1 MPDKKRENGD
11 RIQRVLRGL
20 PAKRRTALETA
31 LQSLRRYPL
40 RTALTLLG
48 LAFGVAALMATI
60 ALGRGA
66 QGAIR
71 DQVRAAGLNVI
82 QITAGNYRTRGERP
96 IGGTEAPARHGA
108 ALFPEGLL
116 SPEGLSSP
124 ERLSPEMLPPG
135 VFERFLRKIEPV
147 ALAHPENDPM
157 EKHDHPTAAER
168 LGDSAAGLGA
178 SATLTSDDAGAI
190 GGLSGVA
197 HVASG
202 IHESV
207 RVFAD
212 QRRWFTR
219 LHGTD
224 VDLVQIRRSF
234 AMQHGRF
241 FSSGELRRASQVV
254 VLGSVARDQ
263 LFGQDEDPVGREVT
277 IWNQTFEVVGVVVS
291 SNWMNPGSLGDDE
304 FDAVYT
310 PFTTVHRLLNATN
323 LNTITVTAASSGRV
337 TEVAREI
344 SDLLRT
350 RHGIGETQADDFTV
364 TTQASEVLGKGLH
377 PKVAETLAGNIPNLE
392 RTTLRQLA
400 ATLERS
406 SRTMSALLLAIALVS
421 LIVGAIGI
429 SNVMLLSVRERIR
442 EIGLRMAVGAQ
453 AADIGN
459 QFLTESVLL
468 GAAGGVLGV
477 LIGVA
482 AAVVVESSF
491 GLAVEVSVVAGL
503 ISFLVALLTGVI
515 AGVSPARRA
524 ARLDPIVA
532 LGSE

>member
-1 MPDKKRENGD
+1 MERNQVSDPQGVTGERVQRLLREMPAE
-11 RIQRVLRGL
+11 
-20 PAKRRTALETA
+20 RRTALETA
-31 LQSLRRYPL
+31 FQSLRRYPL

-48 LAFGVAALMATI
+48 LAFGVAALMTTI

-82 QITAGNYRTRGERP
+82 EVTAGNYRTRGERP
-96 IGGTEAPARHGA
+96 IGGTEAPTRHGA
-108 ALFPEGLL
+108 ALAPGVW
-116 SPEGLSSP
+116 
-124 ERLSPEMLPPG
+124 ERL
-135 VFERFLRKIEPV
+135 LREVEPV

-157 EKHDHPTAAER
+157 EKHDHPTAADR

-178 SATLTSDDAGAI
+178 AATLTSDDADAI
-190 GGLSGVA
+190 AALPGVA

-212 QRRWFTR
+212 DRRWFTR

-224 VDLVQIRRSF
+224 VDLVEIRRSF
-234 AMQHGRF
+234 ALQHGRF
-241 FSSGELRRASQVV
+241 FSARELRGASQVV

-263 LFGQDEDPVGREVT
+263 LFGAESDPVGRDVT

-291 SNWMNPGSLGDDE
+291 SNWMNPGAPGDDE

-323 LNTITVTAASSGRV
+323 LNSITVTAASSGRV
-337 TEVAREI
+337 TEVSRGI
-344 SDLLRT
+344 TDLLRT

-421 LIVGAIGI
+421 LLVGAIGI

-442 EIGLRMAVGAQ
+442 EIGLRMAVGARTG
-453 AADIGN
+453 DVGS

-468 GAAGGVLGV
+468 GAAGGVFGV
-477 LIGVA
+477 VIGALA
-482 AAVVVESSF
+482 ALMVESSF

>member
-1 MPDKKRENGD
+1 MPERNSERMQRLLRE
-11 RIQRVLRGL
+11 L
-20 PAKRRTALETA
+20 PVERRTALETA

-66 QGAIR
+66 QGAIQ

-82 QITAGNYRTRGERP
+82 EVTAGNYRTRGERP
-96 IGGTEAPARHGA
+96 IGGVEAPTRHGA
-108 ALFPEGLL
+108 ALPPGAL
-116 SPEGLSSP
+116 
-124 ERLSPEMLPPG
+124 ERL
-135 VFERFLRKIEPV
+135 LRKIEPV

-168 LGDSAAGLGA
+168 LGDGAAGLGA
-178 SATLTSDDAGAI
+178 AATLTSDDAEAI
-190 GGLSGVA
+190 ASLPGVA

-207 RVFAD
+207 RVFAGD
-212 QRRWFTR
+212 RRWFTR

-241 FSSGELRRASQVV
+241 FSAGELRRSSQVV

-263 LFGQDEDPVGREVT
+263 LFGQNADPVGREVT
-277 IWNQTFEVVGVVVS
+277 IWNQPFEVVGVVVS
-291 SNWMNPGSLGDDE
+291 TNWMNPGAPGDDE

-310 PFTTVHRLLNATN
+310 PFTTIHQLLNVTN
-323 LNTITVTAASSGRV
+323 LNSITVTAASSGRV
-337 TEVAREI
+337 TEVSRAI
-344 SDLLRT
+344 TDLLRE
-350 RHGIGETQADDFTV
+350 RHEIGDTQADDFTV

-442 EIGLRMAVGAQ
+442 EIGLRMAVGAETG
-453 AADIGN
+453 DVGS

-477 LIGVA
+477 LIGA
-482 AAVVVESSF
+482 IAAVVVESSF

-503 ISFLVALLTGVI
+503 ISFVVALLTGVI

>member
-1 MPDKKRENGD
+1 MPEPANGE
-11 RIQRVLRGL
+11 RIQRLLREL
-20 PAKRRTALETA
+20 PAERRTAVETA

-40 RTALTLLG
+40 RTTLTLLG

-66 QGAIR
+66 QEAIR

-108 ALFPEGLL
+108 ALA
-116 SPEGLSSP
+116 
-124 ERLSPEMLPPG
+124 PG
-135 VFERFLRKIEPV
+135 VLDRFLRKIEPV

-212 QRRWFTR
+212 ERRWFTR

-241 FSSGELRRASQVV
+241 FSSRELRGSSQVV

-291 SNWMNPGSLGDDE
+291 SNWMNPGSPGDDE

-337 TEVAREI
+337 TEVSRGI
-344 SDLLRT
+344 TDLLRA

-377 PKVAETLAGNIPNLE
+377 PKVAETLAANIPNLE

-453 AADIGN
+453 TADVGN

-477 LIGVA
+477 MIGAA

>member
-1 MPDKKRENGD
+1 MERD
-11 RIQRVLRGL
+11 RVPERTTKTAKGLQRILGEL
-20 PAKRRTALETA
+20 PAERRTAAETA

-40 RTALTLLG
+40 RTTLTLLG

-82 QITAGNYRTRGERP
+82 QVTAGNYRTRGERP
-96 IGGTEAPARHGA
+96 IGGIEAPARHGA
-108 ALFPEGLL
+108 LA
-116 SPEGLSSP
+116 
-124 ERLSPEMLPPG
+124 PPG
-135 VFERFLRKIEPV
+135 MLEQLLRKIEPV

-157 EKHDHPTAAER
+157 EKHDHPTAADR

-178 SATLTSDDAGAI
+178 AATLTSDDAEAVAS
-190 GGLSGVA
+190 LAGVA

-207 RVFAD
+207 RVFGGE
-212 QRRWFTR
+212 RRWFTR

-241 FSSGELRRASQVV
+241 FNDRELRRASQVV

-263 LFGQDEDPVGREVT
+263 IFGQDEDPVGREVK
-277 IWNQTFEVVGVVVS
+277 IWSQPFEVVGVVVS
-291 SNWMNPGSLGDDE
+291 SNWMNPGAPGDDE

-337 TEVAREI
+337 TEVSRDI
-344 SDLLRT
+344 TDLLRE

-377 PKVAETLAGNIPNLE
+377 PKVAETLAANIPNLE

-406 SRTMSALLLAIALVS
+406 SRTMSALLLAIAFVS
-421 LIVGAIGI
+421 LMVGAIGI

-442 EIGLRMAVGAQ
+442 EIGLRMAVGARTR
-453 AADIGN
+453 DVGS
-459 QFLTESVLL
+459 QFLTESVLM
-468 GAAGGVLGV
+468 GAAGGALGV
-477 LIGVA
+477 VIGAVA
-482 AAVVVESSF
+482 ALVVESVF
-491 GLAVEVSVVAGL
+491 GLTVELSAVAGL

>member
-20 PAKRRTALETA
+20 PAERRTALETA
-31 LQSLRRYPL
+31 FQSLRRYPL

-108 ALFPEGLL
+108 AH
-116 SPEGLSSP
+116 SPEG
-124 ERLSPEMLPPG
+124 LSPEMLPPG

-168 LGDSAAGLGA
+168 LGDSAAGVGA
-178 SATLTSDDAGAI
+178 AATLTSDDAGAI
-190 GGLSGVA
+190 GGLPGVA

-344 SDLLRT
+344 TDLLRT

-453 AADIGN
+453 TADVGN

-491 GLAVEVSVVAGL
+491 GLAVEISVVAGL

>member
-1 MPDKKRENGD
+1 
-11 RIQRVLRGL
+11 
-20 PAKRRTALETA
+20 
-31 LQSLRRYPL
+31 
-40 RTALTLLG
+40 
-48 LAFGVAALMATI
+48 
-60 ALGRGA
+60 
-66 QGAIR
+66 
-71 DQVRAAGLNVI
+71 
-82 QITAGNYRTRGERP
+82 
-96 IGGTEAPARHGA
+96 
-108 ALFPEGLL
+108 
-116 SPEGLSSP
+116 
-124 ERLSPEMLPPG
+124 
-135 VFERFLRKIEPV
+135 
-147 ALAHPENDPM
+147 M

-178 SATLTSDDAGAI
+178 AATLTSDDAEAI
-190 GGLSGVA
+190 SSVPGVA

-207 RVFAD
+207 RVFAGD
-212 QRRWFTR
+212 RRWFTR

-224 VDLVQIRRSF
+224 VDLVEIRRSF

-241 FSSGELRRASQVV
+241 FSSGELRRSSQVV

-277 IWNQTFEVVGVVVS
+277 IWNQTFEVVGVLVS
-291 SNWMNPGSLGDDE
+291 TNWMNPGAPGDDE

-310 PFTTVHRLLNATN
+310 PFTTVHQLLNVTN
-323 LNTITVTAASSGRV
+323 LNSITVTAASSGRV
-337 TEVAREI
+337 TEVSRAI
-344 SDLLRT
+344 TDLLRE
-350 RHGIGETQADDFTV
+350 RHGIGETHDFTV

-392 RTTLRQLA
+392 RTTLAQLA
-400 ATLERS
+400 STLERS

-453 AADIGN
+453 TGDVGS

-477 LIGVA
+477 VIGAV

-503 ISFLVALLTGVI
+503 ISFVVALLTGVI

>member
-1 MPDKKRENGD
+1 MEQAAVPEPANGE
-11 RIQRVLRGL
+11 RIQRLLREL
-20 PAKRRTALETA
+20 PAERRTAVETA

-40 RTALTLLG
+40 RTTLTLLG

-66 QGAIR
+66 QEAIR

-108 ALFPEGLL
+108 A
-116 SPEGLSSP
+116 
-124 ERLSPEMLPPG
+124 RSPEMPVPG
-135 VFERFLRKIEPV
+135 MLEQFLRKIEPV

-377 PKVAETLAGNIPNLE
+377 PKVAETLAANIPNLE

-453 AADIGN
+453 TADVGN

-477 LIGVA
+477 MIGAA

-491 GLAVEVSVVAGL
+491 GLAVEVSVAAGL

>member
-1 MPDKKRENGD
+1 MERPPVLKRIPLNREQIQSLLREMPAE
-11 RIQRVLRGL
+11 
-20 PAKRRTALETA
+20 RRTALETA
-31 LQSLRRYPL
+31 SQSLRRYPL

-82 QITAGNYRTRGERP
+82 EITAGNYRTRGERP
-96 IGGTEAPARHGA
+96 IGGVEAPARHGA
-108 ALFPEGLL
+108 ALPPGAL
-116 SPEGLSSP
+116 
-124 ERLSPEMLPPG
+124 ERL
-135 VFERFLRKIEPV
+135 LRKIEPV

-178 SATLTSDDAGAI
+178 AATLTSDDAEAI
-190 GGLSGVA
+190 ASVPGVA

-207 RVFAD
+207 RVFAGD
-212 QRRWFTR
+212 RRWFTR

-224 VDLVQIRRSF
+224 VDLVEIRRSF

-241 FSSGELRRASQVV
+241 FSSGELRRSSQVV

-291 SNWMNPGSLGDDE
+291 TNWMNPGAPGDDE

-310 PFTTVHRLLNATN
+310 PFTTVHELLNVTN
-323 LNTITVTAASSGRV
+323 LNSITVTAASSGRV
-337 TEVAREI
+337 TEVSRAI
-344 SDLLRT
+344 TDLLRE

-392 RTTLRQLA
+392 RTTLAQLA
-400 ATLERS
+400 STLERS

-453 AADIGN
+453 TGDVGS

-477 LIGVA
+477 VIGAV

-491 GLAVEVSVVAGL
+491 GLAVEISAIAGL
-503 ISFLVALLTGVI
+503 VSFVVALLTGVI

>member
-1 MPDKKRENGD
+1 M
-11 RIQRVLRGL
+11 
-20 PAKRRTALETA
+20 
-31 LQSLRRYPL
+31 
-40 RTALTLLG
+40 
-48 LAFGVAALMATI
+48 
-60 ALGRGA
+60 
-66 QGAIR
+66 

-82 QITAGNYRTRGERP
+82 EITAGNYRTRGERP
-96 IGGTEAPARHGA
+96 IGGVEAPTRHGA
-108 ALFPEGLL
+108 ALPPGAW
-116 SPEGLSSP
+116 
-124 ERLSPEMLPPG
+124 ERL
-135 VFERFLRKIEPV
+135 LRKVEPV

-178 SATLTSDDAGAI
+178 AATLTSDDAEAI
-190 GGLSGVA
+190 ASLAGVA

-207 RVFAD
+207 RVFAGD
-212 QRRWFTR
+212 RRWFTR

-224 VDLVQIRRSF
+224 VDLVEIRRSF

-241 FSSGELRRASQVV
+241 FSSGELRRSSQVV

-263 LFGQDEDPVGREVT
+263 LFGQNEDPVGREVT

-291 SNWMNPGSLGDDE
+291 TNWMNPGAPGDDE

-310 PFTTVHRLLNATN
+310 PYTAVHRLLNATN
-323 LNTITVTAASSGRV
+323 LNSITVTAASSGRV
-337 TEVAREI
+337 TEVSRSI
-344 SDLLRT
+344 TDLLRE

-429 SNVMLLSVRERIR
+429 SNVMLLSGTRADPRDR
-442 EIGLRMAVGAQ
+442 
-453 AADIGN
+453 AADGGRGANRRRGKSVPHRIGAPRRRRRRPGRRDRGGRRRGGGELVRARGRS
-459 QFLTESVLL
+459 F
-468 GAAGGVLGV
+468 AGGRPDLVLGGPAHRGDRRRESGPPRRPARSHRRTR
-477 LIGVA
+477 LGVA
-482 AAVVVESSF
+482 TTQSAQ
-491 GLAVEVSVVAGL
+491 GTPVSRQGAPL
-503 ISFLVALLTGVI
+503 F
-515 AGVSPARRA
+515 RA
-524 ARLDPIVA
+524 ASRPRAAKGMI
-532 LGSE
+532 G

>member
-1 MPDKKRENGD
+1 MTE
-11 RIQRVLRGL
+11 
-20 PAKRRTALETA
+20 PAKQSDLGARLRIPRVEELPPESRTAVEVA
-31 LQSLRRYPL
+31 RQSLRRYPM
-40 RTALTLLG
+40 RTVLTLLG

-71 DQVRAAGLNVI
+71 EQVRAAGLNVI
-82 QITAGNYRTRGERP
+82 QITAGNYRARGERP
-96 IGGTEAPARHGA
+96 IGGVEAPTRHGRA
-108 ALFPEGLL
+108 IPA
-116 SPEGLSSP
+116 
-124 ERLSPEMLPPG
+124 PPG
-135 VFERFLRKIEPV
+135 ASDDERWLAEVWRRIEPV

-178 SATLTSDDAGAI
+178 AATLTRDDADAI
-190 GGLSGVA
+190 ADLSGVA

-207 RVFAD
+207 RVFSED
-212 QRRWFTR
+212 GRWFTR

-224 VDLVQIRRSF
+224 VDLVEIRRSF
-234 AMQHGRF
+234 ALQHGRF
-241 FSSGELRRASQVV
+241 FDGGELRRAERVA
-254 VLGSVARDQ
+254 VLGSVARDR
-263 LFGQDEDPVGREVT
+263 LFGPDADPTGREIT
-277 IWNQTFEVVGVVVS
+277 IWNQSFRIIGVVVS
-291 SNWMNPGSLGDDE
+291 TNWMNPGAPGDDE

-310 PFTTVHRLLNATN
+310 PFTTIHELLNVTN

-337 TEVAREI
+337 TEVARSI
-344 SDLLRT
+344 TDLLRE
-350 RHGIGETQADDFTV
+350 RHGILDTEADDFTV
-364 TTQASEVLGKGLH
+364 ETQASQVLSKGLH

-406 SRTMSALLLAIALVS
+406 SSTMSALLLAIAIVS
-421 LIVGAIGI
+421 LLVGAIGI
-429 SNVMLLSVRERIR
+429 SNVMLLSVRERVR
-442 EIGLRMAVGAQ
+442 EIGLRMAVGAKTV
-453 AADIGN
+453 DVGG
-459 QFLTESVLL
+459 QFLAESVLV
-468 GAAGGVLGV
+468 GAAGGLLGV
-477 LIGVA
+477 VLGVA
-482 AAVVVESSF
+482 AALVIESRF
-491 GLAVEVSVVAGL
+491 GLQVELSVLTGL
-503 ISFLVALLTGVI
+503 LAFSVALLTGIV

>member
-1 MPDKKRENGD
+1 MPKRIPVNAD
-11 RIQRVLRGL
+11 TIQRLVREM
-20 PAKRRTALETA
+20 PAERRTALETA

-66 QGAIR
+66 QEAIR

-82 QITAGNYRTRGERP
+82 EITAGNYRTRGERP
-96 IGGTEAPARHGA
+96 IGGVEAPTRHGA
-108 ALFPEGLL
+108 AL
-116 SPEGLSSP
+116 
-124 ERLSPEMLPPG
+124 PPG
-135 VFERFLRKIEPV
+135 ALERFLRKIEPV

-178 SATLTSDDAGAI
+178 AATLTSDDAEAI
-190 GGLSGVA
+190 ASLPGVA

-207 RVFAD
+207 RVFAGD
-212 QRRWFTR
+212 RRWFTR

-224 VDLVQIRRSF
+224 VDLVEIRRSF

-241 FSSGELRRASQVV
+241 FSSGELRRSSQVV

-263 LFGQDEDPVGREVT
+263 LFGQNEDPVGREVM
-277 IWNQTFEVVGVVVS
+277 IWNQAFEVVGVVVS
-291 SNWMNPGSLGDDE
+291 TNWMNPGAPGDDE

-310 PFTTVHRLLNATN
+310 PFTAVHRLLNATN
-323 LNTITVTAASSGRV
+323 LNSITVTAASSGRV
-337 TEVAREI
+337 TEVSRSI
-344 SDLLRT
+344 SDLLRE

-453 AADIGN
+453 TGDVGS

-477 LIGVA
+477 LIGA
-482 AAVVVESSF
+482 IAAVVVESSF
-491 GLAVEVSVVAGL
+491 GLAVEISALAGL
-503 ISFLVALLTGVI
+503 ISFVVALLTGVI

>member
-1 MPDKKRENGD
+1 MAPAPPTERKTPGGGRVSRMFRE
-11 RIQRVLRGL
+11 L
-20 PAKRRTALETA
+20 PAERRTAAETA

-40 RTALTLLG
+40 RTGLTLIG

-71 DQVRAAGLNVI
+71 EQVRAAGLNVI
-82 QITAGNYRTRGERP
+82 QVTAGNYRARGERP
-96 IGGTEAPARHGA
+96 VGGIEAPTRHGRRTLPD
-108 ALFPEGLL
+108 ALRRLL
-116 SPEGLSSP
+116 
-124 ERLSPEMLPPG
+124 RR
-135 VFERFLRKIEPV
+135 VEPV

-168 LGDSAAGLGA
+168 LGDSAAGLGSA
-178 SATLTSDDAGAI
+178 ATLTGEDAEA
-190 GGLSGVA
+190 LASLAGVA

-207 RVFAD
+207 RVWSGE
-212 QRRWFTR
+212 RRWFTR

-224 VDLVQIRRSF
+224 VDLVRIRRSF
-234 AMQHGRF
+234 SLQHGRF
-241 FSSGELRRASQVV
+241 FSARELRRASQVA

-263 LFGQDEDPVGREVT
+263 LFGQNEDPVGREVS
-277 IWNQTFEVVGVVVS
+277 IWNQTFEVVGVVAS
-291 SNWMNPGSLGDDE
+291 TNWLTPGAPGDDE

-310 PFTTVHRLLNATN
+310 PYTTVHRLLNVTN

-337 TEVAREI
+337 TEVARDI
-344 SDLLRT
+344 TALLRE
-350 RHGIGETQADDFTV
+350 RHGIDEARPDDFTV
-364 TTQASEVLGKGLH
+364 STQASEVLGKGLH
-377 PKVAETLAGNIPNLE
+377 PKVARTLAGNIPNLE

-421 LIVGAIGI
+421 LLVGAIGI

-442 EIGLRMAVGAQ
+442 EIGLRMAVGARTG
-453 AADIGN
+453 DVGS
-459 QFLTESVLL
+459 QFLAESVLL
-468 GAAGGVLGV
+468 GAAGGLV
-477 LIGVA
+477 GVA
-482 AAVVVESSF
+482 LGAAAAFAVEGAF
-491 GLAVEVSVVAGL
+491 GLRVDLSAGAGL
-503 ISFLVALLTGVI
+503 LAFGVALLTGVA

>member
-1 MPDKKRENGD
+1 MAERRPANEDRLQRLLRE
-11 RIQRVLRGL
+11 V
-20 PAKRRTALETA
+20 PAERRTAVETA

-40 RTALTLLG
+40 RTGLTLLG

-60 ALGRGA
+60 ALGSGA

-71 DQVRAAGLNVI
+71 EQVRAAGLNVI
-82 QITAGNYRTRGERP
+82 QVTAGNYRTRGERP
-96 IGGTEAPARHGA
+96 IGGTEAPTRHGA
-108 ALFPEGLL
+108 LGPRLL
-116 SPEGLSSP
+116 
-124 ERLSPEMLPPG
+124 ERL
-135 VFERFLRKIEPV
+135 LRKIEPV

-178 SATLTSDDAGAI
+178 AATLTREDAEAVAS
-190 GGLSGVA
+190 LSGVA

-202 IHESV
+202 VHESV
-207 RVFAD
+207 RVWND
-212 QRRWFTR
+212 KRRWFTR

-224 VDLVQIRRSF
+224 VDLVAIRRSF
-234 AMQHGRF
+234 ALEHGRF
-241 FSSGELRRASQVV
+241 FNSRELRRAAQVA

-263 LFGQDEDPVGREVT
+263 LFGQEEDPVGREVT
-277 IWNQTFEVVGVVVS
+277 IWNQPFEVVGVVVS
-291 SNWMNPGSLGDDE
+291 TNWMNPGAPGDDE

-310 PFTTVHRLLNATN
+310 PFTTVHRLLNVTN

-337 TEVAREI
+337 TEVARGI
-344 SDLLRT
+344 TDLLRE
-350 RHGIGETQADDFTV
+350 RHGIGETQPDDFTV
-364 TTQASEVLGKGLH
+364 STQASEVLGKGLH
-377 PKVAETLAGNIPNLE
+377 PKVAQTLAGNIPNLE

-421 LIVGAIGI
+421 LLVGAIGI
-429 SNVMLLSVRERIR
+429 SNVMLLSVHERIR

-453 AADIGN
+453 TGDVGG

-468 GAAGGVLGV
+468 GAAGGLLGV
-477 LIGVA
+477 MLGATA
-482 AAVVVESSF
+482 AFVVEGVF
-491 GLAVEVSVVAGL
+491 GLTVEVSTGAGL
-503 ISFLVALLTGVI
+503 LAFAVALLTGVA

>member
-1 MPDKKRENGD
+1 MPKRIPVTAD
-11 RIQRVLRGL
+11 TIQRLVREM
-20 PAKRRTALETA
+20 PAERRTALETA

-82 QITAGNYRTRGERP
+82 EITAGNYRTRGERP
-96 IGGTEAPARHGA
+96 IGGVEAPTRHGA
-108 ALFPEGLL
+108 AL
-116 SPEGLSSP
+116 
-124 ERLSPEMLPPG
+124 PPG
-135 VFERFLRKIEPV
+135 ALERFLRKIEPV

-178 SATLTSDDAGAI
+178 AATLTSDDAEAI
-190 GGLSGVA
+190 ASLPGVA

-207 RVFAD
+207 RVFAGD
-212 QRRWFTR
+212 RRWFTR

-224 VDLVQIRRSF
+224 VDLVEIRRSF

-241 FSSGELRRASQVV
+241 FSAGELRRSSQVV

-263 LFGQDEDPVGREVT
+263 LFGQNEDPVGREVT

-291 SNWMNPGSLGDDE
+291 TNWMNPGAPGDDE

-323 LNTITVTAASSGRV
+323 LNSITVTAASSGRV
-337 TEVAREI
+337 TEVSRSI
-344 SDLLRT
+344 TDLLRE

-453 AADIGN
+453 TGDVGS

-477 LIGVA
+477 LIGA
-482 AAVVVESSF
+482 IAAVVVESSF
-491 GLAVEVSVVAGL
+491 GLAVEISALAGL
-503 ISFLVALLTGVI
+503 ISFVVALLTGVI

>member
-1 MPDKKRENGD
+1 MPKRIPVD
-11 RIQRVLRGL
+11 RDTIQRLVREM
-20 PAKRRTALETA
+20 PAERRTAVETA
-31 LQSLRRYPL
+31 FQSLRRYPL

-82 QITAGNYRTRGERP
+82 EITAGNYRTRGERP
-96 IGGTEAPARHGA
+96 IGGVEAPARHGA
-108 ALFPEGLL
+108 AL
-116 SPEGLSSP
+116 
-124 ERLSPEMLPPG
+124 PPG
-135 VFERFLRKIEPV
+135 ALERFLRKIEPV

-178 SATLTSDDAGAI
+178 AATLTSDDAEAI
-190 GGLSGVA
+190 ASLSGVA

-207 RVFAD
+207 RVFAGD
-212 QRRWFTR
+212 RRWFTR

-241 FSSGELRRASQVV
+241 FSAGELRRSTQVV

-263 LFGQDEDPVGREVT
+263 LFGQNEDPVGREVT

-291 SNWMNPGSLGDDE
+291 TNWMNPGAPGDDE

-323 LNTITVTAASSGRV
+323 LNSITVTAASSGRV
-337 TEVAREI
+337 TEVSRAI
-344 SDLLRT
+344 TDLLRE

-453 AADIGN
+453 TGDVGS

-477 LIGVA
+477 VIGAV

-491 GLAVEVSVVAGL
+491 GLAVEISVVAGL
-503 ISFLVALLTGVI
+503 ISFVVALLTGVI

>member
-1 MPDKKRENGD
+1 MRSRG
-11 RIQRVLRGL
+11 VLSRMVRGL
-20 PAKRRTALETA
+20 SAERRTAAETA

-40 RTALTLLG
+40 RAALTLIG

-71 DQVRAAGLNVI
+71 AQVRAAGLNVI
-82 QITAGNYRTRGERP
+82 QVTAGNYRARGERP
-96 IGGTEAPARHGA
+96 IGGIEAPTRHGW
-108 ALFPEGLL
+108 
-116 SPEGLSSP
+116 
-124 ERLSPEMLPPG
+124 MLPPDLL
-135 VFERFLRKIEPV
+135 ERLWRRIEPV
-147 ALAHPENDPM
+147 ARAHPENDPM

-178 SATLTSDDAGAI
+178 AATLTRDDAEAVAS
-190 GGLSGVA
+190 LSGVA

-202 IHESV
+202 VHESV
-207 RVFAD
+207 RVWSGE
-212 QRRWFTR
+212 RRWFTR

-234 AMQHGRF
+234 ALQHGRF
-241 FSSGELRRASQVV
+241 FSARELGRSAQVA

-263 LFGQDEDPVGREVT
+263 LFGRDENPVGQEVT
-277 IWNQTFEVVGVVVS
+277 IWNQTFEVVGVVAS
-291 SNWMNPGSLGDDE
+291 TNWLTPGGPGDDE

-310 PFTTVHRLLNATN
+310 PFTTVHRLLNVTN

-344 SDLLRT
+344 TDLLRA
-350 RHGIGETQADDFTV
+350 RHGIGETQPDDFTV
-364 TTQASEVLGKGLH
+364 VTQASEVLGKGLH
-377 PKVAETLAGNIPNLE
+377 PKVAQTLAGNIPNLE

-406 SRTMSALLLAIALVS
+406 SSTMSALLLAIALVS
-421 LIVGAIGI
+421 LLVGAIGI

-442 EIGLRMAVGAQ
+442 EIGLRMAVGART
-453 AADIGN
+453 ADVGS

-468 GAAGGVLGV
+468 GAAGGLLGV
-477 LIGVA
+477 TLGAVA
-482 AAVVVESSF
+482 ALVVESAF
-491 GLAVEVSVVAGL
+491 GLTVEVSVGAAL
-503 ISFLVALLTGVI
+503 IAFVVALLTGVV

-532 LGSE
+532 LSSE

>member
-1 MPDKKRENGD
+1 MPKRIPVSTD
-11 RIQRVLRGL
+11 TIQRLVRKM
-20 PAKRRTALETA
+20 PAERRTAVEA
-31 LQSLRRYPL
+31 AVQSLRRYPL

-66 QGAIR
+66 QGAIQ

-82 QITAGNYRTRGERP
+82 EITAGNYRTRGERP
-96 IGGTEAPARHGA
+96 IGGVEAPTRHGA
-108 ALFPEGLL
+108 ALPPGTL
-116 SPEGLSSP
+116 
-124 ERLSPEMLPPG
+124 ERL
-135 VFERFLRKIEPV
+135 LRKIEPV

-168 LGDSAAGLGA
+168 LGDGAAGLGA
-178 SATLTSDDAGAI
+178 AATLTSDDAEAI
-190 GGLSGVA
+190 ASLPGVA

-207 RVFAD
+207 RIFAGD
-212 QRRWFTR
+212 RRWFTR

-224 VDLVQIRRSF
+224 VDLVEIRRSF

-241 FSSGELRRASQVV
+241 FSAGELRRSSQVA

-263 LFGQDEDPVGREVT
+263 LFGQDEDPVGREIT

-291 SNWMNPGSLGDDE
+291 TNWMNPGAPGDDE

-310 PFTTVHRLLNATN
+310 PFTTVHRLLNVTN
-323 LNTITVTAASSGRV
+323 LNSITVTAASSGRV
-337 TEVAREI
+337 TEVSRAI
-344 SDLLRT
+344 TDLLRE
-350 RHGIGETQADDFTV
+350 RHEIADTQADDFTV

-453 AADIGN
+453 TGDVGS

-477 LIGVA
+477 MIGA
-482 AAVVVESSF
+482 IAAVVVESSF
-491 GLAVEVSVVAGL
+491 GLAVEISIVAGL
-503 ISFLVALLTGVI
+503 ISFVVALLTGVI

>member
-1 MPDKKRENGD
+1 MLKRIPLSREQIQTLVREMPAE
-11 RIQRVLRGL
+11 
-20 PAKRRTALETA
+20 RRTAVETA
-31 LQSLRRYPL
+31 FQSLRRYPL

-82 QITAGNYRTRGERP
+82 EITAGNYRTRGERP
-96 IGGTEAPARHGA
+96 IGGVEAPARHGA
-108 ALFPEGLL
+108 AL
-116 SPEGLSSP
+116 
-124 ERLSPEMLPPG
+124 PPG
-135 VFERFLRKIEPV
+135 ALERFLRKIEPV

-178 SATLTSDDAGAI
+178 AATLTSDDAEAI
-190 GGLSGVA
+190 ASLPGVA

-207 RVFAD
+207 RVFAGD
-212 QRRWFTR
+212 RRWFTR

-224 VDLVQIRRSF
+224 VDLVEIRRSF

-241 FSSGELRRASQVV
+241 FSAGELRRSSQVV

-263 LFGQDEDPVGREVT
+263 LFGQNEDPVGREVT
-277 IWNQTFEVVGVVVS
+277 IWNQAFEVVGVVVS
-291 SNWMNPGSLGDDE
+291 TNWMNPGAPGDDE

-323 LNTITVTAASSGRV
+323 LNSITVTAASSGRV
-337 TEVAREI
+337 TEVSRGI
-344 SDLLRT
+344 TDLLRE

-453 AADIGN
+453 TGDVGS

-477 LIGVA
+477 VIGAV
-482 AAVVVESSF
+482 AAVVVETSF

-503 ISFLVALLTGVI
+503 ISFVVALLTGVI

>member
-1 MPDKKRENGD
+1 MNVDA
-11 RIQRVLRGL
+11 IQRLVREM
-20 PAKRRTALETA
+20 PAERRTALETA
-31 LQSLRRYPL
+31 VQSLRRYPL

-66 QGAIR
+66 QEAIR

-82 QITAGNYRTRGERP
+82 EITAGNYRTRGERP
-96 IGGTEAPARHGA
+96 IGGVEAPTRHGA
-108 ALFPEGLL
+108 ALPPGAL
-116 SPEGLSSP
+116 
-124 ERLSPEMLPPG
+124 ERL
-135 VFERFLRKIEPV
+135 LRRIEPV

-168 LGDSAAGLGA
+168 LGDGAAGLGA
-178 SATLTSDDAGAI
+178 AATLTNDDAEAI
-190 GGLSGVA
+190 ASLPGVA

-207 RVFAD
+207 RVFAGD
-212 QRRWFTR
+212 RRWFTR

-241 FSSGELRRASQVV
+241 FSSGELRRSSQVV

-263 LFGQDEDPVGREVT
+263 LFGQNEDPIGREVT
-277 IWNQTFEVVGVVVS
+277 IWNQTFEVIGVVVS
-291 SNWMNPGSLGDDE
+291 TNWMNPGAPGDDE

-310 PFTTVHRLLNATN
+310 PFTSVHRLLNVTN
-323 LNTITVTAASSGRV
+323 LNSITVTAASSGRV
-337 TEVAREI
+337 TDVSRAI
-344 SDLLRT
+344 TDLLRE
-350 RHGIGETQADDFTV
+350 RHEIDDTQADDFTV

-406 SRTMSALLLAIALVS
+406 SSTMSALLLAIALVS

-442 EIGLRMAVGAQ
+442 EIGLRMAVGAETG
-453 AADIGN
+453 DVGS

-477 LIGVA
+477 LIGAVA
-482 AAVVVESSF
+482 ALVVESSF
-491 GLAVEVSVVAGL
+491 GLAVEVSAAAGL
-503 ISFLVALLTGVI
+503 ISFVVALLTGVI